1 MLYEIHMLKNYP
13 PTNLN
18 RDESGSPK
26 TCVFNNATRGRISSQ
41 CLKRSW
47 RKSDYFKNE
56 IGNDAVGT
64 RTRRIPVEIC
74 KRLEYS
80 GVDSEKVTAL
90 KERIP
95 ALLGLTKK
103 KDDKTGEIITEETV
117 FYSAADMDAI
127 VNALVQ
133 LLACCNTIADVEGL
147 GEDKKSK
154 GKGKNAK
161 LEEHLKDFKKKVK
174 EMRPITL
181 DIALFGRMVTCDAF
195 QNVEASMQVAHAI
208 STNKVAR
215 ESDFFTAIDDLLETG
230 GAANMNDV
238 DFNASCYYVYASVDT
253 DALAENLK
261 YAENAEEIVRKAI
274 PALIRAMAF
283 TDPSGKQ
290 NSFAGHVMPSVVMI
304 ECKEKKI
311 PTSMVNAFVEP
322 VGKHG
327 DLVKLSAEKLAAEV
341 DMTARNFGL
350 EVKERLWFCV
360 DKYDVKPESAT
371 QICATFPELVE
382 AVGTSL

>member
-18 RDESGSPK
+18 RDDTGAPK
-26 TCVFNNATRGRISSQ
+26 TCLFGGVMRGRVSSQ

-47 RKSDYFKNE
+47 RTSPSFRAE
-56 IGNDAVGT
+56 IGDENLGI
-64 RTRRIPVEIC
+64 RTRKLPVLVAEKLVEMGVTQEFADAIQP
-74 KRLEYS
+74 RLTGIGNKE
-80 GVDSEKVTAL
+80 GKETKDGNATAQVIFYANEDIAAVAETV
-90 KERIP
+90 K
-95 ALLGLTKK
+95 ALLENCKTV
-103 KDDKTGEIITEETV
+103 KDVQKLKAKDIQAAVTG
-117 FYSAADMDAI
+117 
-127 VNALVQ
+127 
-133 LLACCNTIADVEGL
+133 ADV
-147 GEDKKSK
+147 
-154 GKGKNAK
+154 
-161 LEEHLKDFKKKVK
+161 
-174 EMRPITL
+174 RPVTL
-181 DIALFGRMVTCDAF
+181 DIALFGRMVTSDAF
-195 QNVEASMQVAHAI
+195 RDVEASMQVAHAI
-208 STNKVAR
+208 STNKVSV
-215 ESDFFTAIDDLLETG
+215 ESDYFTAMDDMLSGSSMDEL
-230 GAANMNDV
+230 GAAMIGDV

-261 YAENAEEIVRKAI
+261 YAENTEEIARKAI

-290 NSFAGHVMPSVVMI
+290 NSFAGHVVPSVVMV

-371 QICATFPELVE
+371 KICATFPELVE